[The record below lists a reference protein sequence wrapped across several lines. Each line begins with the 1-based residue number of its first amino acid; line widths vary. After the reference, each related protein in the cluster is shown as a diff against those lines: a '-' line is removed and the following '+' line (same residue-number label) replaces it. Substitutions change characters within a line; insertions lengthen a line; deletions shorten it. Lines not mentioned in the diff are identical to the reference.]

1 MADRIGR
8 FEVMRSLGQGGQSTV
23 LLARDPHLDRP
34 VALKL
39 LRLKGEAVER
49 RTLLLREARFVGSLR
64 HPGIVPIFEAGEHG
78 GDPYL
83 VFEYVEGE
91 TLAAHL
97 KRQGPLPPA
106 RAAAILVEVLDAL
119 HEAHATGVV
128 HRDLKPGNIFITPQG
143 QVRVIDFGIATRIG
157 QGNDARSG
165 LAGTPAY
172 MAPEYIAGGVVTP
185 QNDVFAA
192 GLLLY
197 ECLFGHPAYRGEHAF
212 QILHRV
218 ANEPLVLPADATTRV
233 NEQMLDLLAKATAK
247 DPALRFASARA
258 MQQALKA
265 WLGASAE
272 GPANAAGGALA
283 FLLLRM
289 RHKSDFPA
297 MSASISQITRMA
309 LTDHANAAALSN
321 LILKD
326 LALTNK
332 ILRLANSV
340 HYGLPTG
347 GRVNTVS
354 RAIVILGFDAVRNL
368 AISLMLFEHIA
379 DKQHAEQLKD
389 EFLRANLRGLLA
401 RTLCAADHPEQ
412 AEQAFLCGLFHGLGR
427 LLAGYYFREEA
438 EMIARIVE
446 RERCDEETA
455 ALRVL
460 GLGYAALGQGVAE
473 SWNFPAEMVQSM
485 RRLPSDGPLPVA
497 RKPEERLQL
506 LAGLADLGTQLL
518 ETGDA
523 APQGFSQQAS
533 LQRYCRALGLPE
545 LRLNRAAEEAVE
557 GLRQLSDVLGLSGRR
572 SRLAR
577 LLAPADAATRAETS
591 GAEKALI
598 DSAVSEAEPT
608 PGTESLLSL
617 GIQDISR
624 SLVDDGMQA
633 TDVLCAI
640 AELLYRALGARRVLL
655 CLRESNGQWIAAKHG
670 FGSEIERLRPLM
682 RLRLQDKDLFNL
694 ILARD
699 VDVLISDASAE
710 RIQRHLPAWYRQ
722 HFDALSFLVLPLRLH
737 ARPEAMIYAE
747 SAQRNGISLS
757 PEALSQV
764 RTLRNQALMALKLQ
778 R

>member
-8 FEVMRSLGQGGQSTV
+8 FEVLRSLGQGGQSTV

-39 LRLKGEAVER
+39 LRLKGEALER

-64 HPGIVPIFEAGEHG
+64 HPGIVPIFEAGEHA

-83 VFEYVEGE
+83 VFEYVDGE

-97 KRQGPLPPA
+97 KRQGALAPA

-143 QVRVIDFGIATRIG
+143 KVRVIDFGIAVRIG
-157 QGNDARSG
+157 QGNDARMG

-172 MAPEYIAGGVVTP
+172 MAPEYIAGGAVGP

-192 GLLLY
+192 GLVLY
-197 ECLFGHPAYRGEHAF
+197 ECLFGQPAYRGEHAF
-212 QILHRV
+212 QVLHRV
-218 ANEPLVLPADATTRV
+218 AHEPLVLPPDAATRV
-233 NEQMLDLLAKATAK
+233 DEQMLDLLAKATAK
-247 DPALRFASARA
+247 DPALRYESARA
-258 MQQALKA
+258 FQHALKA

-272 GPANAAGGALA
+272 SPADRAGGTLA

-289 RHKSDFPA
+289 RHRSDFPA

-309 LTDHANAAALSN
+309 LTEQANAATLSN

-332 ILRLANSV
+332 MLRLANSV
-340 HYGLPTG
+340 YYGLPGG

-368 AISLMLFEHIA
+368 AVSLMLFEHIA

-401 RTLCAADHPEQ
+401 RALCTADHPEQ

-438 EMIARIVE
+438 EMIARIVD
-446 RERCDEETA
+446 REACDEDAA

-460 GLGYAALGQGVAE
+460 GLSYADLGCGVAE
-473 SWNFPAEMVQSM
+473 SWNFPPEMIRSM
-485 RRLPSDGPLPVA
+485 RRLPAEGALPPA
-497 RKPEERLQL
+497 RSAEDRLQL
-506 LAGLADLGTQLL
+506 LAGLAELGTRML
-518 ETGDA
+518 EQAGTA
-523 APQGFSQQAS
+523 QGALTQQPA
-533 LQRYCRALGLPE
+533 LQRYCRWLGISE
-545 LRLNRAAEEAVE
+545 SRLNRAAEDAVE
-557 GLRQLSDVLGLSGRR
+557 GLRQLSEVLGLSGRR
-572 SRLAR
+572 SRLTR
-577 LLAPADAATRAETS
+577 LLAPAAASDAAVVESEAALS
-591 GAEKALI
+591 GATLSEGEP
-598 DSAVSEAEPT
+598 SAAI
-608 PGTESLLSL
+608 ESLLSA

-624 SLVDDGMQA
+624 SLIEEGLQA
-633 TDVLCAI
+633 SDLLCAI
-640 AELLYRALGARRVLL
+640 AELLYRSLGARGVLL
-655 CLRESNGQWIAAKHG
+655 CLRESNGRWMSAKHG
-670 FGSEIERLRPLM
+670 FGSDIDRLRPLM
-682 RLRLQDKDLFNL
+682 RFRLQDKDLFNL

-699 VDVLISDASAE
+699 VDVLISDAGAE
-710 RIQRHLPAWYRQ
+710 RIQRHLPEWYRL

-747 SAQRNGISLS
+747 SAQLNGIRLS